1 MNEKRDLP
9 GGQMHKR
16 TAQGIKPKQRLQK
29 GNVAQK
35 MPQKTW
41 LTIYCNSTPVMPT
54 NGNLLLLW
62 CYPHALLYEVSKAAN
77 ILHSSEIK
85 LESKYTPVSII

>member
-1 MNEKRDLP
+1 
-9 GGQMHKR
+9 MHKR
-16 TAQGIKPKQRLQK
+16 TSQGIKLKQRLSK

-41 LTIYCNSTPVMPT
+41 LTIYCNVTPVMPT
-54 NGNLLLLW
+54 NGKLLLLW
-62 CYPHALLYEVSKAAN
+62 CDSRDLLYEVSQAAN
-77 ILHSSEIK
+77 ILQSSGIK